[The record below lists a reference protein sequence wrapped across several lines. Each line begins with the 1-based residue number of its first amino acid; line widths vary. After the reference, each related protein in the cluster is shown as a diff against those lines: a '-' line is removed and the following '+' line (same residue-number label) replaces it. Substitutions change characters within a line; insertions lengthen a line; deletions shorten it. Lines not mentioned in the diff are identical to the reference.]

1 MNTILISLTG
11 MAALAAAVVE
21 ASSAPA
27 SSGGSPQH
35 AAYSPATERL
45 LVHDSKH
52 LGPIYLLVA
61 LGVTVL
67 IFVYVSITKLNR
79 HVRHLTSMTDSQGPL
94 RYYATSSPL
103 MRGLKKNLL
112 YSPILHHRRAH
123 ELKLSQYIKLGTLP
137 TRLQAIFILLIIIVN
152 IAICTWGLSWS
163 GSDLDPLPIIRNRS
177 GVLSVAN
184 MMPLLIMA
192 TVKNPMI
199 GLLDISYDSFN
210 LMHRWL
216 GRLAAIEA
224 IVHSICWMIGKVGY
238 QGWDGV
244 KFALQQPFI
253 YNGAIGAVA
262 MILLLLHSPKMV
274 RSWAYEVFL
283 HAHIAFVLVLII
295 FLWFHLS
302 RYTARWI
309 LLAAA
314 CIWGVSRVWRLGTLM
329 WRSLGKGGCKAEI
342 EPLGAGA
349 VRITLTPPRPLH
361 YRIGQ
366 YVYLTIPSV
375 GLWTAHPFSIAWS
388 GLEQSL
394 DRSGSVRSEFN
405 EKRPINR
412 QTDLEVEQ
420 RGRPTLCL
428 LAKAHTG
435 FTKKLL
441 NRALASE
448 TKLTLNAYIE
458 GPYGVSHSLDS
469 YGTVMLFASGVG
481 ITHQIGYVRHLVDGY
496 ANGTVAAKRITLVWV
511 IPDMEC
517 VDWIRPW
524 MQEILG
530 MDRRRDILKVL
541 IYVTRAGLSA
551 SIQSPSQ
558 TTRMSRG
565 RPNVL
570 DLIQTEAD
578 RHAGCMAISVC
589 AGGGLADEVRR
600 ASRIMIDGGANIDF
614 IEEGFG
620 W

>member
-1 MNTILISLTG
+1 MNILLPLTG
-11 MAALAAAVVE
+11 LAAVA
-21 ASSAPA
+21 AAAGPSG
-27 SSGGSPQH
+27 GGSPK
-35 AAYSPATERL
+35 SPATEAL
-45 LVHDSKH
+45 LEKVTKH
-52 LGPIYLLVA
+52 LGPNYLLIA
-61 LGVTVL
+61 LGVTVMV
-67 IFVYVSITKLNR
+67 FVYVAMLKLNR
-79 HVRHLTSMTDSQGPL
+79 HVRHLASMTDSQGPS
-94 RYYATSSPL
+94 RYFATSSPL
-103 MRGLKKNLL
+103 VRGLKRNLF

-123 ELKLSQYIKLGTLP
+123 EIKFSRHVKLGTLP
-137 TRLQAIFILLIIIVN
+137 TRFQAIFILLIIVAN
-152 IAICTWGLSWS
+152 VAICTWDLSWGS
-163 GSDLDPLPIIRNRS
+163 SDLEPLPIIRNRS

-184 MMPLLIMA
+184 MIPLMIMA
-192 TVKNPMI
+192 TVKNPLI

-224 IVHSICWMIGKVGY
+224 IVHTTCWMIGKVEE

-253 YNGAIGAVA
+253 YNGAIGTAA
-262 MILLLLHSPKMV
+262 MILLLLHSPKMI

-295 FLWFHLS
+295 FLWFHLQ
-302 RYTARWI
+302 RYMARWI

-314 CIWGVSRVWRLGTLM
+314 CIWGVSRVWRLGTLLWKSM
-329 WRSLGKGGCKAEI
+329 GKGGCKAEI
-342 EPLGAGA
+342 EPLGGGA
-349 VRITLTPPRPLH
+349 VKVTLTPPRPLH

-366 YVYLTIPSV
+366 YVYLTIPSI

-394 DRSGSVRSEFN
+394 DRSGSVRSEFS

-428 LAKAHTG
+428 LVKAHTG

-441 NRALASE
+441 GRALNSE
-448 TKLTLNAYIE
+448 GRLTVNAYIE

-469 YGTVMLFASGVG
+469 YGTVILFASGVG

-511 IPDMEC
+511 IPEMEC

-530 MDRRRDILKVL
+530 MDGRREILKVL
-541 IYVTRAGLSA
+541 VYVTRAGLSA

-558 TTRMSRG
+558 TVRMSRG
-565 RPNVL
+565 RPNVQ
-570 DLIQTEAD
+570 DLIQSEAD
-578 RHAGCMAISVC
+578 FKAGCLGISVC

-600 ASRIMIDGGANIDF
+600 ASRIMIDAGASVDF